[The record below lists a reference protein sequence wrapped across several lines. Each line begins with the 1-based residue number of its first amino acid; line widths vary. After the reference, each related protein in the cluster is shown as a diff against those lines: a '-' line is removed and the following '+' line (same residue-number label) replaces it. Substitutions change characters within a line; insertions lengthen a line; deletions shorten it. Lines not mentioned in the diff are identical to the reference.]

1 MNRSALT
8 AGDPTLAAEHA
19 VLLRWVGRLQQRID
33 RLVTT
38 AHAVIAT
45 QDAEILGL
53 RGRLLVARTAALWG
67 LAGTSVGTKT
77 TGLTASTAGVT
88 LWRSSLDT
96 GAGVTAQTV
105 ICQTGCVGHAHHW
118 LDATGQC
125 RLDGQPCATLA
136 EGVRQSK
143 IGEN

>member
-1 MNRSALT
+1 MNRSVLT
-8 AGDPTLAAEHA
+8 ASDPALAAEHA

-33 RLVTT
+33 RLMTT

-67 LAGTSVGTKT
+67 LAGTGVGTKT
-77 TGLTASTAGVT
+77 TGLTASTARVT
-88 LWRSSLDT
+88 FWRLGLDA

-125 RLDGQPCATLA
+125 WLDGQPCTTLA
-136 EGVRQSK
+136 EGIRQSE
-143 IGEN
+143 IGQN